1 MVTCLLQVICS
12 ASFTSRITYQQFN
25 ASISLK
31 GMSDDAAAES
41 EFLGG
46 FCMERKIDLT
56 GYIKWWGPNKT
67 RQSESLA
74 KSSEETKQGCGED
87 IGSELKALEW
97 AIQPT
102 EPYQMPRL
110 GTPHEGRKQK
120 CSTVSALGILSQSA
134 AYKSLEEKASK
145 KQEKTIDNENKNK
158 INKMDYGK
166 AVEKSTSHDV
176 GSERPGVALGLGGEF
191 SLQRNVYPLTPLLSA
206 PLLTNYN
213 TVDPLV
219 DPILWTSLIPS
230 LPTGLPHTAEVGM
243 LYCFPPT
250 PLLKNK

>member
-1 MVTCLLQVICS
+1 
-12 ASFTSRITYQQFN
+12 
-25 ASISLK
+25 
-31 GMSDDAAAES
+31 MSDDAAAES
-41 EFLGG
+41 DFLGG

-120 CSTVSALGILSQSA
+120 SSTVSALGILSRSA

-145 KQEKTIDNENKNK
+145 KQENTIDNDENENKNK
-158 INKMDYGK
+158 VNKMDYGK
-166 AVEKSTSHDV
+166 AVEKSTSHDG
-176 GSERPGVALGLGGEF
+176 GSERLGVALGPGGEF
-191 SLQRNVYPLTPLLSA
+191 SLQRNVYPLSPLLSA

-219 DPILWTSLIPS
+219 DPILWTSLVPAP
-230 LPTGLPHTAEVGM
+230 LTGLPRTAEVGM
-243 LYCFPPT
+243 L
-250 PLLKNK
+250 